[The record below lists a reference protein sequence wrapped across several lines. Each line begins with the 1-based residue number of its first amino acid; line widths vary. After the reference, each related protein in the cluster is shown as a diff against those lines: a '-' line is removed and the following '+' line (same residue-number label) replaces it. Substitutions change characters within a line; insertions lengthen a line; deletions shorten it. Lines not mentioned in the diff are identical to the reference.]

1 MRGVA
6 TGSFRATVAAPT
18 QSARPGIARLKPLVE
33 VGDDAMK
40 YISPPVVIG
49 GLTVVTHDTKLTDDM
64 VRAGSNVK
72 FNWGGPVVARY

>member
-6 TGSFRATVAAPT
+6 IERFRATVAAPR

-64 VRAGSNVK
+64 VRAGINV
-72 FNWGGPVVARY
+72 NWGGPVVARY